1 MRTKDVSRALIA
13 YAQFAEVGRSEELY
27 RFSAFLEQGRGETIY
42 ARLKTCQAS
51 KGYPAR
57 LRESL
62 EAIRSVLLCA
72 GAKKQAAAFGAMLKI
87 FAGKPGISVDE
98 FLANIS
104 APPPAPNLALPRYR
118 AASLEQADEFVD
130 QLNRSILDTRVMRD
144 IIVQLSSPRR
154 VGTATLLLVANKF
167 LENTCIYRD
176 RKTALKAITRG
187 LSEKSLPNLVR
198 EQNAAKDSKPA

>member
-1 MRTKDVSRALIA
+1 MRTKDVSRTLVA
-13 YAQFAEVGRSEELY
+13 YAQFAELGRSEELY
-27 RFSAFLEQGRGETIY
+27 LFSAFLEQGRGETIY
-42 ARLKTCQAS
+42 ARLKTCQAP

-57 LRESL
+57 LKESL
-62 EAIRSVLLCA
+62 EAIRSILLSA
-72 GAKKQAAAFGAMLKI
+72 GAKKQAAAFSAMLKV
-87 FAGKPGISVDE
+87 FTGRPGLSVDD
-98 FLANIS
+98 FLTSIS
-104 APPPAPNLALPRYR
+104 TPPPAPNLALPRYR

-130 QLNRSILDTRVMRD
+130 RLNSSVLDTRAIRDVVM
-144 IIVQLSSPRR
+144 QLSSPRR

-167 LENTCIYRD
+167 LENTCTYRD